1 MDIFKIQLLINF
13 STEIDCAGCAFTHSR
28 FDRLNDHQG
37 NKPVTII
44 VTNTLPVEFLTVG
57 ELSNYELNKGR

>member
-1 MDIFKIQLLINF
+1 VLIMLYMY
-13 STEIDCAGCAFTHSR
+13 SR
-28 FDRLNDHQG
+28 FDRLNDRQG